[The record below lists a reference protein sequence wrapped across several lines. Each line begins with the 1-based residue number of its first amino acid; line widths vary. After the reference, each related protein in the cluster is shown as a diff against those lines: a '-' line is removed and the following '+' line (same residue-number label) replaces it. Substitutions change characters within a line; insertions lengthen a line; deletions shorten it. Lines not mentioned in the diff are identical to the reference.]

1 MMADIFGLIGDMSS
15 VGFSNDVVGAIM
27 SGFKIIGF
35 PLVGIAILSLC
46 LKQYVNIMDGQQI
59 NIGNT
64 LQRVIFGV
72 VVYNF
77 GVTIM
82 QYLYIYLIDFGEKVI
97 GAISGVDV
105 EFDLSMF
112 NFEAFSYGFA
122 LILLIVSL
130 FYMLKNIFDLVE
142 RFWLYFVTL
151 MLLYLYLPGY
161 IAGNDESLVMWF
173 KQCIAIVMTQVFQT
187 TILALGMSMFI
198 AGGNFADFLLC
209 IGAII
214 GASKIDQV
222 LDKFGYSAG
231 GKMGNIAR
239 NGMSMAFYARSIFK

>member
-15 VGFSNDVVGAIM
+15 VGFSNDVVVAIM

-64 LQRVIFGV
+64 LQRIIFGV
-72 VVYNF
+72 VIYNF

-105 EFDLSMF
+105 EFDLSM
-112 NFEAFSYGFA
+112 
-122 LILLIVSL
+122 LILKHFL
-130 FYMLKNIFDLVE
+130 MDLH
-142 RFWLYFVTL
+142 
-151 MLLYLYLPGY
+151 
-161 IAGNDESLVMWF
+161 
-173 KQCIAIVMTQVFQT
+173 
-187 TILALGMSMFI
+187 
-198 AGGNFADFLLC
+198 
-209 IGAII
+209 
-214 GASKIDQV
+214 
-222 LDKFGYSAG
+222 
-231 GKMGNIAR
+231 
-239 NGMSMAFYARSIFK
+239 

>member
-1 MMADIFGLIGDMSS
+1 
-15 VGFSNDVVGAIM
+15 
-27 SGFKIIGF
+27 
-35 PLVGIAILSLC
+35 
-46 LKQYVNIMDGQQI
+46 
-59 NIGNT
+59 
-64 LQRVIFGV
+64 
-72 VVYNF
+72 
-77 GVTIM
+77 
-82 QYLYIYLIDFGEKVI
+82 
-97 GAISGVDV
+97 
-105 EFDLSMF
+105 
-112 NFEAFSYGFA
+112 
-122 LILLIVSL
+122 
-130 FYMLKNIFDLVE
+130 MLKNIFDLVE

-173 KQCIAIVMTQVFQT
+173 KQCIAIVMTQVFSKQRYW
-187 TILALGMSMFI
+187 ALGKLSMFI
-198 AGGNFADFLLC
+198 AGGSFADFLLC